1 MCARTHT
8 LSTHSRDTSMMLSK
22 QQNAASSME
31 GDAWTMSFVNVEDML
46 LARNCRRRCYSILK
60 TLRDKHLDFANSP
73 ITNYILK
80 TLLLFECE
88 KHPKESEWGEVDI
101 GDRIIGRRSVHYT
114 LTSRPVQAS
123 YCSWSAVY
131 NAVAVRTTSFKQSIC
146 SGVNRRRC
154 SNSRPSSRG
163 NSCARSY

>member
-1 MCARTHT
+1 
-8 LSTHSRDTSMMLSK
+8 MLSK

-101 GDRIIGRRSVHYT
+101 GDRIIGKRALHEMLTQPARPGILLQLVSCLQCRRCPHYFIQT
-114 LTSRPVQAS
+114 VDLFRGKPAAVLEQ
-123 YCSWSAVY
+123 SA
-131 NAVAVRTTSFKQSIC
+131 KQSWQLVREIIL
-146 SGVNRRRC
+146 
-154 SNSRPSSRG
+154 NSRALERL
-163 NSCARSY
+163 